1 MADETAE
8 AIAVRPRGP
17 LDATVRVPGSRS
29 LSNRALLA
37 AALAEGESRITGGL
51 ESDDTEAMRD
61 CLAALGVR
69 VETEPDVWRVPGA
82 GGALAAP
89 DRTLDV
95 RYSGTT
101 ARFVTAAAT
110 LAAGPSRIDGQPR
123 MRERPID
130 DLVDALA
137 QLGAEVAIEGRG
149 GCPPLRVAGGGLPGG
164 SAVIDGSRSSQY
176 VSGVLLAA
184 PCAARDVTLRL
195 KDGILVSRPYV
206 EITLAVMAAF
216 GAEAGWRGDDTLHVA
231 ARPYRARDFTVE
243 PDASSAAYPLAA
255 AAIAGGRVRVEG
267 LSARSAQAD
276 IHFLDALEAMG
287 CEVTRSETGCAVRGP
302 AGSLRGVDVDANA
315 FPDAAMALAVVAL
328 FADGPTRIRNVWNLR
343 IKETDR
349 LSALETELAKLGAS
363 VHAGADAL
371 TVEPA
376 PERYRGAAIETYDD
390 HRMAMA
396 LALAGL
402 RIPGVEIRDPG
413 CVRKTWPDYFSALER
428 LS

>member
-1 MADETAE
+1 VGPVPDRV
-8 AIAVRPRGP
+8 AVRPRGP

-29 LSNRALLA
+29 LTNRALLA
-37 AALAEGESRITGGL
+37 AALADGESELSGCL

-61 CLAALGVR
+61 CLGALGVR
-69 VETEPDVWRVPGA
+69 VEVAGDLFHVAGA
-82 GGALAAP
+82 GGRLAAP
-89 DRTLDV
+89 TRTLDV

-110 LAAGPSRIDGQPR
+110 LAAGPSRIDGEPR

-130 DLVDALA
+130 DLVHALVE
-137 QLGAEVAIEGRG
+137 LGAVITIEGRD

-164 SAVIDGSRSSQY
+164 SAVIDASRSSQY

-184 PCAARDVTLRL
+184 PCAERDVTLRI

-206 EITLAVMAAF
+206 EMTLAVMRAF
-216 GAEAGWRGDDTLHVA
+216 GAEAGWRGDDVLHVT
-231 ARPYRARDFTVE
+231 ARPYRATRYAVE

-267 LSARSAQAD
+267 LSADSVQAD
-276 IHFLDALEAMG
+276 VRFLDALEAMG
-287 CEVTRSETGCAVRGP
+287 CTVVRGP
-302 AGSLRGVDVDANA
+302 DACEVRGPDGPLRAVDLDAND
-315 FPDAAMALAVVAL
+315 FPDASMALAVVAL
-328 FADGPTRIRNVWNLR
+328 FADGPSRIRNVGNLR

-349 LSALETELAKLGAS
+349 LSALETELRRLGAGAR
-363 VHAGADAL
+363 AGRDEL
-371 TVEPA
+371 VVEPA
-376 PERYRGAAIETYDD
+376 PEAYRGAAVETYDD

-402 RIPGVEIRDPG
+402 RIPGVEIRDPD
-413 CVRKTWPDYFSALER
+413 CVRKTWPDYFDALER

>member
-1 MADETAE
+1 VGSVPDR
-8 AIAVRPRGP
+8 IAVRPRGP
-17 LDATVRVPGSRS
+17 LDASVRVPGSRS
-29 LSNRALLA
+29 LTNRALLA
-37 AALAEGESRITGGL
+37 AALADGESELSGCL

-69 VETEPDVWRVPGA
+69 VEVA
-82 GGALAAP
+82 GDLFHVAGTGGRLAAP
-89 DRTLDV
+89 TRTLDV

-110 LAAGPSRIDGQPR
+110 LAAGPSLVDGEPR

-130 DLVDALA
+130 DLVHALVD
-137 QLGAEVAIEGRG
+137 LGAVITIEGRG

-184 PCAARDVTLRL
+184 PCAARDVTLRV
-195 KDGILVSRPYV
+195 KDGVLVSRPYV
-206 EITLAVMAAF
+206 EMTLAVMRAF
-216 GAEAGWRGDDTLHVA
+216 GAEAGWRGDDVLHVT
-231 ARPYRARDFTVE
+231 ARPYRATRYAVE

-255 AAIAGGRVRVEG
+255 AAIAGGRVRVVG
-267 LSARSAQAD
+267 LSGDSLQAD
-276 IHFLDALEAMG
+276 VRFLDALEAMG
-287 CEVTRSETGCAVRGP
+287 CTVVRAADACEVRGP
-302 AGSLRGVDVDANA
+302 EGPLRAVDLDAND

-328 FADGPTRIRNVWNLR
+328 FADGPSRIRNVGNLR

-349 LSALETELAKLGAS
+349 LSALETELRRLGA
-363 VHAGADAL
+363 VARAGRDEL
-371 TVEPA
+371 VVEPA
-376 PERYRGAAIETYDD
+376 PGAYRGAAIETYDD

-402 RIPGVEIRDPG
+402 RIPGVEILDPG
-413 CVRKTWPDYFSALER
+413 CVRKTWPDYFDALER